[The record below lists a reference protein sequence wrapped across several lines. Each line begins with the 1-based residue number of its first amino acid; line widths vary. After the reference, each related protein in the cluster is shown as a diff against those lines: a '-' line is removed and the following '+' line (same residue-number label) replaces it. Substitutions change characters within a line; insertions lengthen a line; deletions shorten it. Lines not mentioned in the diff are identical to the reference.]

1 MHVEIHGLSDGKT
14 ITLPISPE
22 ALAMVRPQYRSGGLA
37 HADLLKLLFAAA
49 ITAMEPFRNS
59 NGEAARCADI
69 ATTRI
74 EEATMWSVKAAT
86 TEAS

>member
-22 ALAMVRPQYRSGGLA
+22 ALAMVRPQYRPGGLA

-59 NGEAARCADI
+59 HGDAARCADI

-74 EEATMWSVKAAT
+74 EEATMWSVKAVT
-86 TEAS
+86 TDS

>member
-14 ITLPISPE
+14 VTLSISPE
-22 ALAMVRPQYRSGGLA
+22 ALAMVRPQYRPGGLA
-37 HADLLKLLFAAA
+37 HPDLLKILFAAA
-49 ITAMEPFRNS
+49 VTAMEPYRKAG
-59 NGEAARCADI
+59 GEAARCANI

-86 TEAS
+86 TES